1 MGVQF
6 DRQRFHPARRIMKTW
21 VKFAVLAVVIIA
33 AAISVIWAD
42 RTINRLTAERDKYR
56 NNTETLLSDVETYR
70 VRDSLNAARVQS
82 LELSVKEF
90 ERFRAADA
98 ALIKQLK
105 ARNRDLAAVNK
116 TQSQTIIELQA
127 APRDTFIVRD
137 SIPIPA
143 VAVHCGDAWFDFDGL
158 LTATEFTGTLA
169 NRDSL
174 VVAESVQ
181 YKRFL
186 GFLWKTNKVKD
197 RRVDVVSKNPHTSIL
212 GVEHIVIEK

>member
-1 MGVQF
+1 
-6 DRQRFHPARRIMKTW
+6 MKTW
-21 VKFAVLAVVIIA
+21 VKIAVLAVVIIA
-33 AAISVIWAD
+33 AAITVVWAD
-42 RTINRLTAERDKYR
+42 RTINRLTDERDKYR

-143 VAVHCGDAWFDFDGL
+143 VAVHCGDAWFDFTGV
-158 LTATEFTGTLA
+158 LTRDEFTGKLEH
-169 NRDSL
+169 RDSL
-174 VVAESVQ
+174 YLVETVQ

-186 GFLWKTNKVKD
+186 GFLWRTNKVKNRQLD
-197 RRVDVVSKNPHTSIL
+197 CVSKSPHNSIKGL
-212 GVEHIVIEK
+212 EYIVIEK

>member
-1 MGVQF
+1 
-6 DRQRFHPARRIMKTW
+6 MKPW
-21 VKFAVLAVVIIA
+21 VKIAVLAVVIFA
-33 AAISVIWAD
+33 AAISVVLAD

-82 LELSVKEF
+82 LELTVKEF
-90 ERFRAADA
+90 ERFRADDA

-105 ARNRDLAAVNK
+105 SRNRDLAAVNK
-116 TQSQTIIELQA
+116 TQTQTIIELQA

-174 VVAESVQ
+174 LIAESVQ

-186 GFLWKTNKVKD
+186 GFLWKTNKVKN

>member
-1 MGVQF
+1 
-6 DRQRFHPARRIMKTW
+6 MKPW
-21 VKFAVLAVVIIA
+21 VKFAVLAVVVIA
-33 AAISVIWAD
+33 AAISVVWAD

-56 NNTETLLSDVETYR
+56 NNTETLLSDVETYL

-174 VVAESVQ
+174 LIAESVQ

-186 GFLWKTNKVKD
+186 GFLWKTNKVKN

-212 GVEHIVIEK
+212 GVEYIVIEK

>member
-1 MGVQF
+1 
-6 DRQRFHPARRIMKTW
+6 MKTW
-21 VKFAVLAVVIIA
+21 VKFAVLAVVVIA
-33 AAISVIWAD
+33 AAISVVWAD

-82 LELSVKEF
+82 LELTVKEF
-90 ERFRAADA
+90 ERFRADDA

-105 ARNRDLAAVNK
+105 ARNRDLVAVNK
-116 TQSQTIIELQA
+116 TQSKTIIELRA

-143 VAVHCGDAWFDFDGL
+143 VAVHCGDAWFDFTGL

-212 GVEHIVIEK
+212 GIEHIVIEK

>member
-1 MGVQF
+1 
-6 DRQRFHPARRIMKTW
+6 MKPW

-33 AAISVIWAD
+33 AAISVVWAD

-82 LELSVKEF
+82 LELTVKEF
-90 ERFRAADA
+90 ERFRADDA

-105 ARNRDLAAVNK
+105 ARNRDLSAVNK

-174 VVAESVQ
+174 LIAESVQ

-186 GFLWKTNKVKD
+186 GFLWKTHKIKD

-212 GVEHIVIEK
+212 GVEHVVIEK

>member
-1 MGVQF
+1 
-6 DRQRFHPARRIMKTW
+6 MKTW
-21 VKFAVLAVVIIA
+21 VKFAVLAVVVIA
-33 AAISVIWAD
+33 AAISVVWAD

-56 NNTETLLSDVETYR
+56 NNTETLLTDVETYR

-82 LELSVKEF
+82 MELSIKEF
-90 ERFRAADA
+90 ERFRADDA
-98 ALIKQLK
+98 RLIRELK
-105 ARNRDLAAVNK
+105 AKNRDLAAVNK

-143 VAVHCGDAWFDFDGL
+143 IAVHCGDAWFDFDGL
-158 LTATEFTGTLA
+158 LTEKEFTGTLA

-186 GFLWKTNKVKD
+186 GFLWKTHKVKN

-212 GVEHIVIEK
+212 GVEHVVIEK